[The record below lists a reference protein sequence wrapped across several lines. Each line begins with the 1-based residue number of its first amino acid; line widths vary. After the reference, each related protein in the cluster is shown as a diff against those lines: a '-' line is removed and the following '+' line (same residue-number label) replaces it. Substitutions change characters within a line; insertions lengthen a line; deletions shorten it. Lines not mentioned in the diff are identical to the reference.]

1 MKVKLSILLAV
12 LMVLGLLLTSCQAQ
26 ETATVAP
33 TQEVVAP
40 APTEPE
46 AAAPAPTEPEAAAPA
61 PTEPAAKPLIV
72 VSLPALDNPLML
84 AFQDAFKN
92 TFGAEYDVQVASAD
106 GNANTQATQIENY
119 TAMKPALMFVMAV
132 EPTSLVPKLEAAR
145 EAGVQ
150 VLFAGGDPG
159 SEDAYDSVMKMNQ
172 FLSGE
177 YAALMA
183 KQWVDKTYPDA
194 APGSIE
200 TAIFESTLNPEAVA
214 RSQGLKMISEPYLKD
229 ETGAYIDASGTPI
242 SDADGNYL
250 TGKSEAD
257 RVENPAFSPAVKVV
271 QIVPAEMFQAG
282 QTAMQNIL
290 TTNPNVKLVVAY
302 AGDGGM
308 GASQAIMDEY
318 AKGAGVSAIDDL
330 NKVAVFSVGMIGA
343 EGPAVADSSTGK
355 GVFRGTIR
363 FGGDLIRRT
372 LEFAT
377 KILKGEAY
385 PKIIWDALDMVT
397 AENGQLMYV
406 PVESATVLTLPT
418 TEPQPLQLPPGP

>member
-1 MKVKLSILLAV
+1 MKKKISILFSV
-12 LMVLGLLLTSCQAQ
+12 LMVFGLLLTACQTQ
-26 ETATVAP
+26 ATEP
-33 TQEVVAP
+33 EVVAP

-46 AAAPAPTEPEAAAPA
+46 VVEPAPTKPA
-61 PTEPAAKPLIV
+61 PEGKPILV

-92 TFGAEYDVQVASAD
+92 TFGADYDVQVSSAD

-119 TAMKPALMFVMAV
+119 TSMLPEFLFVMAV
-132 EPTSLVPKLEAAR
+132 EPTSLVPKLIAAR
-145 EAGVQ
+145 EAGAQ

-159 SEDAYDSVMKMNQ
+159 DENAYDAVMKMNQ

-183 KQWVDKTYPDA
+183 KQWVDKNYPDA
-194 APGSIE
+194 EPGSIE

-214 RSQGLKMISEPYLKD
+214 RSQGLKMISEPYLKN
-229 ETGAYIDASGTPI
+229 EQGEYIDA
-242 SDADGNYL
+242 
-250 TGKSEAD
+250 TGAVVAEAD
-257 RVENPAFSPAVKVV
+257 RVENPAYSPAVKVV
-271 QIVPAEMFQAG
+271 QTVQAEMFQAG

-290 TTNPNVKLVVAY
+290 TTNPNVKLVIAY

-318 AKGAGVSAIDDL
+318 AKGTGVSVIDDL
-330 NKVAVFSVGMIGA
+330 AKVAVFSVGMIGA

-363 FGGDLIRRT
+363 FGGDLIGRT
-372 LEFAT
+372 MEYAGKMLN
-377 KILKGEAY
+377 GEDY

-406 PVESATVLTLPT
+406 PVESATVLTVPT
-418 TEPQPLQLPPGP
+418 TEPMPLELPPGPP

>member
-1 MKVKLSILLAV
+1 MKKKLSLLFSV
-12 LMVLGLLLTSCQAQ
+12 LMITGLLLSACQTQ
-26 ETATVAP
+26 QTETVAP
-33 TQEVVAP
+33 TEPEVVAP
-40 APTEPE
+40 AATEPV
-46 AAAPAPTEPEAAAPA
+46 
-61 PTEPAAKPLIV
+61 AKPILA

-84 AFQDAFKN
+84 AFQDAFKG
-92 TFGAEYDVQVASAD
+92 TFGDKFDVQVSSAD

-119 TAMKPALMFVMAV
+119 TAMKPAFLFVMAV
-132 EPTSLVPKLEAAR
+132 EPTSLIPKLVAAR
-145 EAGVQ
+145 EAGVK

-159 SEDAYDSVMKMNQ
+159 DENAYDSVMKMNQ

-194 APGSIE
+194 ADGSIE

-214 RSQGLKMISEPYLKD
+214 RSKGLKMISEPYLKD
-229 ETGAYIDASGTPI
+229 EIGAYIDTTGAPI
-242 SDADGNYL
+242 SDANGNYL
-250 TGKSEAD
+250 SGKSEAD
-257 RVENPAFSPAVKVV
+257 RVENPAYSPAVKVV
-271 QIVPAEMFQAG
+271 QTTQAEMFQAG

-290 TTNPNVKLVVAY
+290 TTNPNVKLVLAY

-318 AKGAGVSAIDDL
+318 AKGSGISVIDDL
-330 NKVAVFSVGMIGA
+330 TKVAVFSVGMIGA

-363 FGGDLIRRT
+363 FGGDLIGRT
-372 LEFAT
+372 MEYARKMLN
-377 KILKGEAY
+377 GEEY

-397 AENGQLMYV
+397 AENGQLMYI
-406 PVESATVLTLPT
+406 PVESATVITLPT
-418 TEPQPLQLPPGP
+418 AEPQPLMLPPGP

>member
-1 MKVKLSILLAV
+1 MKKLAV
-12 LMVLGLLLTSCQAQ
+12 FLLVGLMVLVSACSSTPQ
-26 ETATVAP
+26 
-33 TQEVVAP
+33 AP
-40 APTEPE
+40 APATTAPE
-46 AAAPAPTEPEAAAPA
+46 VAVPTEPQVAATEAAPQG
-61 PTEPAAKPLIV
+61 KPILV

-92 TFGAEYDVQVASAD
+92 MFGADYDVQVSSAD

-119 TAMKPALMFVMAV
+119 TAMKPAFLFVMAV
-132 EPTSLVPKLEAAR
+132 EPTSLVPKLIAAR
-145 EAGVQ
+145 DAGVK

-159 SEDAYDSVMKMNQ
+159 DENAYDSVMKMNQ

-183 KQWVDKTYPDA
+183 KQWVDKAYPDA
-194 APGSIE
+194 APGSVE

-229 ETGAYIDASGTPI
+229 ETGAYIDPTGAPI
-242 SDADGNYL
+242 SDANGNYL
-250 TGKSEAD
+250 AGKSEAD
-257 RVENPAFSPAVKVV
+257 RVENPAYSPAVNVV
-271 QIVPAEMFQAG
+271 QTVQAEMFQAG
-282 QTAMQNIL
+282 QTAMQNVL
-290 TTNPNVKLVVAY
+290 TTNPNVKLVIAY

-318 AKGAGVSAIDDL
+318 AKGSGVSVIDDL

-343 EGPAVADSSTGK
+343 EGPAVADSSMGK

-363 FGGDLIRRT
+363 FGGDLIGRT
-372 LEFAT
+372 MEYAGKMLR
-377 KILKGEAY
+377 GEEY

-418 TEPQPLQLPPGP
+418 AEPQPLQLPPGP